1 MSLGHLAQFGV
12 TVFVVA
18 EMDAGV
24 LNLLIGEAVENAFR
38 NHGGTVVDTHYL
50 TLDDAAHH
58 HVDNLVDGN
67 LCLVEEFGDDHHGIM
82 AGTGDAEGKMSGRA
96 AHGRD
101 HKPVLRCAGV
111 FHDSG
116 ADDRALGFGAVVA
129 EGGRAVRQREVVVDG
144 LGHMD
149 VGDGIML
156 ALQELGDTV
165 CRRGGVVAT
174 HGDKQ
179 LHVVILEEGEVETLL
194 KVFVGGFETAHLED
208 AATLVEDFVGRE
220 EIEFLHAGFIGEK
233 GAVAAVQTDYTGVH
247 SGGRTATCEDCYTFH
262 VVFVVFDD

>member
-1 MSLGHLAQFGV
+1 MA
-12 TVFVVA
+12 
-18 EMDAGV
+18 
-24 LNLLIGEAVENAFR
+24 
-38 NHGGTVVDTHYL
+38 GTVVDTHYL
-50 TLDDAAHH
+50 TLDDAADH

-82 AGTGDAEGKMSGRA
+82 AGTGDAEGKMSGRKRPMA
-96 AHGRD
+96 ETTNQFSDVRASSMTA
-101 HKPVLRCAGV
+101 VQN
-111 FHDSG
+111 
-116 ADDRALGFGAVVA
+116 DRALGFGTVVA

-220 EIEFLHAGFIGEK
+220 EIRVPACGFIGEK
-233 GAVAAVQTDYTGVH
+233 GAVAAVQTDYTVAVAQKGLGYRGHHSVH
-247 SGGRTATCEDCYTFH
+247 SGGRTATL
-262 VVFVVFDD
+262 